1 MGLFVP
7 PAHLNNC
14 YTFWAEI
21 SQKKDAVG
29 FFVLLHRGACGI
41 LVPWTGIEPGPL
53 ALDLRGIPSRTFL
66 YPYGTPNHRGLAKC
80 WEKGMEQTTIFFKAS
95 ICLYF
100 HNGVHFRSI
109 FLRTLR
115 FFVLNLEQRI
125 VTILQFR
132 RMEMMVTIFTQ
143 YAQPANYIWKC
154 STIFNV
160 KGKLTLIV
168 IICSEF
174 QINTIISTY
183 YRYNTI
189 VFTLI

>member
-1 MGLFVP
+1 MNSNLGFK
-7 PAHLNNC
+7 NIC
-14 YTFWAEI
+14 FFFFWPHHA
-21 SQKKDAVG
+21 
-29 FFVLLHRGACGI
+29 ACGI

-53 ALDLRGIPSRTFL
+53 ALDLQGIPSRTFL

-80 WEKGMEQTTIFFKAS
+80 WEKGMEQITIFFKAS

-143 YAQPANYIWKC
+143 WAMLNLQTISESVAQFLMWKVNLLWLLAYVLN
-154 STIFNV
+154 F
-160 KGKLTLIV
+160 K
-168 IICSEF
+168 
-174 QINTIISTY
+174 
-183 YRYNTI
+183 
-189 VFTLI
+189 